1 MTEWLVHTNRDV
13 EQLSPILKMK
23 IQIHAEVKFHSKN
36 YWRQDQSTDFQSH
49 SCKKKKKKFLGT
61 TVYNVQTLDQEQC
74 SRAKT
79 MCLCTQTPASSTMPD
94 TQQGLGTRVLN

>member
-1 MTEWLVHTNRDV
+1 MQKSSSTVRITGGRTSLLISKV
-13 EQLSPILKMK
+13 
-23 IQIHAEVKFHSKN
+23 IHV
-36 YWRQDQSTDFQSH
+36 
-49 SCKKKKKKFLGT
+49 KKKKKKFLGT